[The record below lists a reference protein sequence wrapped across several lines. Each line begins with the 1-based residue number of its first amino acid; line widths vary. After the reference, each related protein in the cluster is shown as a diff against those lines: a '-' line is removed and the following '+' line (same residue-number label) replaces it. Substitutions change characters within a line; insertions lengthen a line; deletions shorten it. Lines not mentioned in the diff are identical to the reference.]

1 MLLAGS
7 SPSAVPAYL
16 EGTCLS
22 TIQRVRQLALRLYGW
37 LRPDLAVLLFGFF
50 VLCAIWGGTY
60 WQIEKDRQVTYA
72 AIRHDGDIL
81 SRTFEE
87 HVVRILKTFDQYL
100 MTMKADYEENQTVT
114 PYIQKVLQYYSRDP
128 AINQASI
135 IDSRGEAI
143 AYIIRGAPDLFFN
156 TTPYFLAQQDSVKD
170 ELYIGEPFIGRVSG
184 KPTIALTRRIDRPD
198 GSFGGIAYLAMNADY
213 LSSFYQKMGLGEQ
226 YVVRIV
232 GTDRTV
238 RASSTAGEV
247 GVRIAGNT
255 LFDELAKSPVG
266 FIETSG
272 STFGRPALISYR
284 QLPDYPLVVLVGVS
298 QDVLAPLYQRRSLY
312 LGVAWAG
319 TLFVISYTAGLVARS
334 RRHRLSEER
343 FRKVVTNTPVII
355 YALDGRGR
363 FTLSEGRGL
372 GRLGLRPGEVVGQS
386 AFEIYKEHP
395 DILDGVQRS
404 LGGER
409 VFFDH
414 VVDGVHLDNRMVP
427 ILDGAGRVTGVIGAA
442 IDITE
447 QKQAE
452 ERLRENEERLQ
463 ESFDELFAAH
473 GQLVATEEELRR
485 QYTLAT
491 EREEA
496 IARRNAVLA
505 SLHEVAVG
513 LVNRLDLD
521 EVLNTIVTQAADL
534 VGTPHAFLCLVD
546 EEEGVFETK
555 VGRGLYEGR
564 VGSRIALADGLV
576 GKIYRSG
583 EVYLVED
590 YANWPERLPGVFFDQ
605 FQSVVDVPLKEGGR
619 VIGVVGLSLLAGE
632 RKFTADDLV
641 LLGQFGEVAA
651 IALVNAR
658 LYTTLSAAERKLR
671 DSHEDLTSA
680 HEELLATEEEL
691 RLRYDE
697 VLRANE
703 QISRQNVLLS
713 VGQQTVLSVIN
724 KLDMDELLV
733 AILTRAAAI
742 TGVADAF
749 VSLPSA
755 DGAGLNIKAG
765 LGLYGGEFPTIAVG
779 KGLMGKVFVT
789 GKTEVVNDYQTWPD
803 RFTSPIGSKIHALV
817 AAPLR
822 DGQKIAGV
830 IGLAH
835 CAPGKKFDADQVSLL
850 EYFCE
855 LVSLA
860 LANAALHSS
869 LQSELDERRQSETT
883 LGEILDSTNDA
894 ILVNDQQGGIVWV
907 NRRTVEMFGYSEDE
921 LKQHGAVL
929 ISTPRN
935 FPAAVDAMRRAVNEG
950 PQLYIRNTVTKGGQR
965 IAVEVSARRATID
978 GQVRCLTVMRDITAR
993 LQAETDLA
1001 KSQAEKQAVLDAIP
1015 DLMLIF
1021 DRDGNLLDYRKPEG
1035 VETNI
1040 EIGPGIIGR
1049 SVDNLVP
1056 AEVAG
1061 QYRRCIAQA
1070 IATGKTQFYEY
1081 NINIRGALCYRDMR
1095 FSKVS
1100 DTVVLAMMRDMTA
1113 IKHSEAQLEFLSMH
1127 DSLTGVYNR
1136 TFFEDAMR
1144 KVAWQYKRGVAI
1156 LVCDVDGLKL
1166 INDTLGHRAG
1176 DDLLRVVASGL
1187 RSIVAGDDIVARI
1200 GGDEFAVIIYA
1211 PDKDRIEHALAALD
1225 RFVLDYNDENPQLPL
1240 SLSIGWAADYA
1251 SGKQAEELFKLA
1263 DNDMYRQKLHQSQSM
1278 RSSIV
1283 QTMMRAL
1290 EERDHITEGHADRIQ
1305 HLAEK
1310 LGQQLGLPGGRLAD
1324 IRLLAKFH
1332 DIGKVGIPDSI
1343 LNKPGRLT
1351 DEEMAIMRRHCEIGY
1366 RIARASSEL
1375 APIAEWIL
1383 KHQEWWNGKGYP
1395 LGITGEDIPL
1405 ECRILAIADAYD
1417 AMTSNRPYRNAL
1429 SHADAIGEIA
1439 RCAGSQFDPRLAEL
1453 FIKTFAPSG

>member
-1 MLLAGS
+1 M
-7 SPSAVPAYL
+7 SAL
-16 EGTCLS
+16 
-22 TIQRVRQLALRLYGW
+22 QRVRQMTLRLYGW

-50 VLCAIWGGTY
+50 VLCAIWGGAY
-60 WQIEKDRQVTYA
+60 WQTERDRQATYA
-72 AIRHDGDIL
+72 AIRHDGEIL

-87 HVVRILKTFDQYL
+87 HVERILTTFDQYL
-100 MTMKADYEENQTVT
+100 KNMKADYEENQAVT
-114 PYIQKVLQYYSRDP
+114 PYIQKVLQNYSRDP

-135 IDSRGEAI
+135 IDARGEAI

-156 TTPYFLAQQDSVKD
+156 TTPYFLAQQNSAKD

-198 GSFGGIAYLAMNADY
+198 GSFGGIAYLALDAAY
-213 LSSFYQKMGLGEQ
+213 LSRFYQEMALGEQ
-226 YVVRIV
+226 YVIRIV

-247 GVRIAGNT
+247 GVRIAGGI
-255 LFDELAKSPVG
+255 LFDELAKSPAG
-266 FIETSG
+266 FFETSG
-272 STFGRPALISYR
+272 NTFGRPTLISYR
-284 QLPDYPLVVLVGVS
+284 QMRDYPLVVQIGVS
-298 QDVLAPLYQRRSLY
+298 RSVLAPLEQRRSLY
-312 LGVAWAG
+312 LGIAWAASI
-319 TLFVISYTAGLVARS
+319 FVILYTAGLVARS
-334 RRHRLSEER
+334 RRHRQSEER
-343 FRKVVTNTPVII
+343 LRTVVTNTPVII
-355 YALDGRGR
+355 YALDEHGR
-363 FTLSEGRGL
+363 FTLNEGRGL
-372 GRLGLRPGEVVGQS
+372 GRLGLRPGAYVGQS
-386 AFEIYKEHP
+386 IYEIFKDYPE
-395 DILDGVQRS
+395 GFNSVQRA
-404 LGGER
+404 LVGER
-409 VFFDH
+409 VYFDQ
-414 VVDGVHLDNRMVP
+414 VVDGVHFTNRLVP
-427 ILDGAGRVTGVIGAA
+427 IYDGAGGITGAIGAA
-442 IDITE
+442 VDITE
-447 QKQAE
+447 QKKAE

-463 ESFDELFAAH
+463 ESFDELYAAH
-473 GQLVATEEELRR
+473 AQLVATEEELRR
-485 QYTLAT
+485 QYTIAT
-491 EREEA
+491 EREAA

-521 EVLNTIVTQAADL
+521 EVLNTIAKQASDL
-534 VGTPHAFLCLVD
+534 VGTPHVFLCLVD
-546 EEEGVFETK
+546 EDQGVFETK

-564 VGSRIALADGLV
+564 CGSKIAITDGLV
-576 GKIYRSG
+576 GKTYRSG
-583 EVYLVED
+583 EVCLVED
-590 YANWPERLPGVFFDQ
+590 YASWPERLPGAFFDQ
-605 FQSVVDVPLKEGGR
+605 FQSVIDFPLKEGGR
-619 VIGVVGLSLLAGE
+619 VIGAVGLSLLAGE
-632 RKFTADDLV
+632 RKFTADDLA
-641 LLGQFGEVAA
+641 LLGQFGELAA

-658 LYTTLSAAERKLR
+658 LYTTLSAAESKLR
-671 DSHEDLTSA
+671 DSHQDLTAA

-697 VLRANE
+697 VLRANQ
-703 QISRQNVLLS
+703 QISRQNALLS
-713 VGQQTVLSVIN
+713 IGQQTVFSVVN

-742 TGVADAF
+742 TGANDAF

-755 DGAGLNIKAG
+755 DGASLNIKAG
-765 LGLYGGEFPTIAVG
+765 LGLYGGDFPAIAVG

-789 GKTEVVNDYQTWPD
+789 GKADVINDYQSWPD
-803 RFTSPIGSKIHALV
+803 RFTSSIGSRIHALV

-835 CAPGKKFDADQVSLL
+835 CEPGRKFDPDQVGLL

-855 LVSLA
+855 FASLA

-869 LQSELDERRQSETT
+869 LQRELDERRQSETT

-894 ILVNDQQGGIVWV
+894 VIVNDQDGGILWV

-921 LKQHGAVL
+921 LKQHGAIL
-929 ISTPRN
+929 ISTPQN
-935 FPAAVDAMRRAVNEG
+935 FPAAVDVMRRAVTEG
-950 PQLYIRNTVTKGGQR
+950 PQLYIRTTVTKSGQQ

-993 LQAETDLA
+993 LQAEKDLA

-1015 DLMLIF
+1015 DPMLII
-1021 DRDGNLLDYRKPEG
+1021 DQDGTLIDYRKPEG

-1040 EIGPGIIGR
+1040 EIGPELVGR
-1049 SVDNLVP
+1049 NIADMAP
-1056 AEVAG
+1056 ADIAG

-1070 IATGKTQFYEY
+1070 IATGETQFYEY
-1081 NINIRGALCYRDMR
+1081 NINIRGALSYRDMR

-1127 DSLTGVYNR
+1127 DPLTGVYNR

-1144 KVAWQYKRGVAI
+1144 KVAWQDKRGVAI

-1176 DDLLRVVASGL
+1176 DDLLRVVAGGL
-1187 RSIVAGDDIVARI
+1187 RTTVVSGDDIVARI

-1211 PDKDRIEHALAALD
+1211 PDKDGIDHAIEALA
-1225 RFVLDYNDENPQLPL
+1225 RFVLDYNNKNPQLPL
-1240 SLSIGWAADYA
+1240 SLSVGWAADYA
-1251 SGKQAEELFKLA
+1251 TSKRVEELFKIA

-1290 EERDHITEGHADRIQ
+1290 EERDHITEGHADRLQ

-1351 DEEMAIMRRHCEIGY
+1351 DEEMAVMRRHCEIGY

-1375 APIAEWIL
+1375 SPIADWIL

-1395 LGITGEDIPL
+1395 LGIAGEDIPL
-1405 ECRILAIADAYD
+1405 ECRILGIADAYD
-1417 AMTSNRPYRNAL
+1417 AMTSNRPYRKAL
-1429 SHADAIGEIA
+1429 SHDDAIAEIV
-1439 RCAGSQFDPRLAEL
+1439 RCAGSQFDPHIAAL
-1453 FIKTFAPSG
+1453 FTKLFD